1 MNHEAMIIIAEQIFN
16 PGVIGLLAI
25 FATPIIL
32 GGITAYVSHK
42 ETHKITMEIWKYW
55 QNK

>member
-42 ETHKITMEIWKYW
+42 ETNKITMETWKYW